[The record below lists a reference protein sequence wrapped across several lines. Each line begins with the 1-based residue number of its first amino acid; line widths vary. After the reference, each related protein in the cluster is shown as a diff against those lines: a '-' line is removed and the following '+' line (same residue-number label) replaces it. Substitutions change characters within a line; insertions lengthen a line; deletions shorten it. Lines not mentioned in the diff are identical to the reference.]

1 MLHYGHLTSEERE
14 VIYMMNLRGE
24 VKKSIARRLNRSR
37 STITRELRRNACK
50 KGYYSPIHAQEC
62 ANNRRLNSYD
72 SKLVRQDLLGAY
84 VIEKLR
90 EGWSPQTISG
100 RLRYEQASVYASPET
115 IYQFIYNKDGQRME
129 LYRQLVRK
137 HRKRRVKC
145 ARKSN
150 KRTIPDLVSISQR
163 PDSVNQRASIGDFEI
178 DLVFF
183 KGNQSANIINM
194 TDRKSRLVLLTKSH
208 SKRSDEVV
216 SAIIKK
222 IDPLPISVRKTCTF
236 DRGKEFAKHTL
247 LQTKY
252 GMQTFFCSPHSPW
265 QKGQVENAN
274 GRLRRFLPYVT
285 CVKKLSRKCL
295 QSVQNHMNNQPR
307 KCLGYRT
314 PHEVF
319 FDELNQINGGYCCG

>member
-1 MLHYGHLTSEERE
+1 MLHYTHLTLEERE
-14 VIYMMNLRGE
+14 AIYMMNLHDEPRA
-24 VKKSIARRLNRSR
+24 SIARRLNRSR
-37 STITRELRRNACK
+37 STITRELQRNAHK
-50 KGYYSPIHAQEC
+50 QSYYSPIRAQEI
-62 ANNRRLNSYD
+62 ANDRRLNSYD
-72 SKLVRQDLLGAY
+72 CKLVRQEPLGTY
-84 VIEKLR
+84 VIEKLH

-100 RLRYEQASVYASPET
+100 RLRYEQSSVCVSPET

-129 LYRQLVRK
+129 LYKQLVRK
-137 HRKRRVKC
+137 HHKRRVKC
-145 ARKSN
+145 ARKQN
-150 KRTIPDLVSISQR
+150 KRTIPELVSISQR
-163 PDSVNQRASIGDFEI
+163 PDSVNQRTSIGDFEI

-216 SAIIKK
+216 SAIVKK
-222 IDPLPISVRKTCTF
+222 IDPLPTSVRKTGTF

-247 LQTKY
+247 LRTKY
-252 GMQTFFCSPHSPW
+252 DMQTFFCNAHSPW

-285 CVKKLSRKCL
+285 CVKKLSRQCL
-295 QSVQNHMNNQPR
+295 QSVQNRMNNQPR

-319 FDELNQINGGYCCG
+319 FDELNKINGGYCCG